1 MASKKGKAAK
11 KAAAVGGAAT
21 AVRSSPYVQRLIE
34 DEELR
39 DSIQAAFE
47 AARDAYAR
55 MANGKGPAKALMDDK
70 KVHKD
75 LQEAAENLKEASDR
89 IRGKK
94 QRKGL
99 SLGRLLMLGLVG
111 AILVLVLSE
120 DARKA
125 VMDKL
130 FGAEEEFEYTS
141 TTTTPPPAPAPAETP
156 PAGSASTS

>member
-11 KAAAVGGAAT
+11 TAGAVGGAAT
-21 AVRSSPYVQRLIE
+21 AVKTSPYVQRLVE

-39 DSIQAAFE
+39 DAIRDAFE
-47 AARDAYAR
+47 AARDAYSR
-55 MANGKGPAKALMDDK
+55 MSNGKGPAKALMDDK

-75 LQEAAENLKEASDR
+75 LQQAAENLKEASDR
-89 IRGKK
+89 LRGKK
-94 QRKGL
+94 QRRGL
-99 SLGRLLMLGLVG
+99 TLGRLLMFGLIG

-120 DARKA
+120 EARKA

-141 TTTTPPPAPAPAETP
+141 TTTGSSSPQTAAEPTTN
-156 PAGSASTS
+156 AS

>member
-1 MASKKGKAAK
+1 MASKKKAAG
-11 KAAAVGGAAT
+11 AAATVGGAAS

-75 LQEAAENLKEASDR
+75 LQDAAENLKDAADR
-89 IRGKK
+89 LRGKK
-94 QRKGL
+94 ERKGL
-99 SLGRLLMLGLVG
+99 SLGRLLLLGLIG
-111 AILVLVLSE
+111 AIVVLVLSE

-125 VMDKL
+125 LMDKL

-141 TTTTPPPAPAPAETP
+141 TTTAAPAPEAAPTTN
-156 PAGSASTS
+156 AS

>member
-11 KAAAVGGAAT
+11 TAASVGGAAT

-89 IRGKK
+89 LRGKK
-94 QRKGL
+94 QKKGL
-99 SLGRLLMLGLVG
+99 SLGRLLLLGLVG

-125 VMDKL
+125 LMDKL

-141 TTTTPPPAPAPAETP
+141 TTTSAPAS
-156 PAGSASTS
+156 SAAPTTNAS

>member
-11 KAAAVGGAAT
+11 TAAKAGGAAT

-39 DSIQAAFE
+39 DSIREAFE

-70 KVHKD
+70 KVQRD
-75 LQEAAENLKEASDR
+75 LKEAAENLREASDR
-89 IRGKK
+89 IRGKR

-99 SLGRLLMLGLVG
+99 TFGRLLLIALIG
-111 AILVLVLSE
+111 AIVAVVLSE
-120 DARKA
+120 DLRKML
-125 VMDKL
+125 MDKL

-141 TTTTPPPAPAPAETP
+141 TTTASAPETAATTNAP
-156 PAGSASTS
+156 

>member
-1 MASKKGKAAK
+1 MASKKGKAAG
-11 KAAAVGGAAT
+11 AAATVGGAAS

-75 LQEAAENLKEASDR
+75 LREAAENLRDASDR
-89 IRGKK
+89 LRGKK
-94 QRKGL
+94 QKKGL
-99 SLGRLLMLGLVG
+99 SLGRLILLGLIG
-111 AILVLVLSE
+111 AIVVLVLSE

-125 VMDKL
+125 LMDKL

-141 TTTTPPPAPAPAETP
+141 TTTAAPAPEAAPTTN
-156 PAGSASTS
+156 AS

>member
-120 DARKA
+120 EARKA

-141 TTTTPPPAPAPAETP
+141 TTTSAPAGAAEPTTN
-156 PAGSASTS
+156 AS

>member
-11 KAAAVGGAAT
+11 TAAKAGGAAT
-21 AVRSSPYVQRLIE
+21 AVRSSPYVQRLVE

-39 DSIQAAFE
+39 DAIRDAFE

-75 LQEAAENLKEASDR
+75 LQQAAENLKEASDR
-89 IRGKK
+89 LRGKK
-94 QRKGL
+94 QRKGMT
-99 SLGRLLMLGLVG
+99 LGRLILLGLVG

-120 DARKA
+120 EARKA

-141 TTTTPPPAPAPAETP
+141 TTTSSSTPQT
-156 PAGSASTS
+156 ASTPTTNAS

>member
-89 IRGKK
+89 LRGKK

-99 SLGRLLMLGLVG
+99 SLGRLLLLGLVG
-111 AILVLVLSE
+111 AIVVLVLSE

-125 VMDKL
+125 LMDKL

-141 TTTTPPPAPAPAETP
+141 TTTNAPAGTGAPTTN
-156 PAGSASTS
+156 AS

>member
-1 MASKKGKAAK
+1 MSKKGKAGKTAAK
-11 KAAAVGGAAT
+11 AGGAAA

-39 DSIQAAFE
+39 DSIQNAFE
-47 AARDAYAR
+47 SARDAYER
-55 MANGKGPAKALMDDK
+55 MANGKGPAKAFMDDK

-75 LQEAAENLKEASDR
+75 LKEAADNLREASDR
-89 IRGKK
+89 LRGKK
-94 QRKGL
+94 QKRGL
-99 SLGRLLMLGLVG
+99 TLGRLLLFGLIG
-111 AILVLVLSE
+111 AILVMVLSE

-141 TTTTPPPAPAPAETP
+141 TTT
-156 PAGSASTS
+156 ASTPSAAATNAS

>member
-1 MASKKGKAAK
+1 MSKKGKAAK
-11 KAAAVGGAAT
+11 TAGAVGGAAT
-21 AVRSSPYVQRLIE
+21 AVKSSPYVQRLVE

-39 DSIQAAFE
+39 NAIKDAFE

-55 MANGKGPAKALMDDK
+55 MSNGKGPAKALMDDK
-70 KVHKD
+70 KVQKD
-75 LQEAAENLKEASDR
+75 LRDAAENLREASDR

-94 QRKGL
+94 QRKGMT
-99 SLGRLLMLGLVG
+99 LGRLLLLGMIG

-125 VMDKL
+125 LMDKL

-141 TTTTPPPAPAPAETP
+141 TTT
-156 PAGSASTS
+156 SASSPATAAAPTTNAS

>member
-89 IRGKK
+89 LRGKK

-120 DARKA
+120 EARKA

-141 TTTTPPPAPAPAETP
+141 TTTSAPAGAAEPTTN
-156 PAGSASTS
+156 AS